1 MEEKGVGE
9 TVSAGRREKNSGAP
23 RPLLYFYN
31 PVYVAPLCAD
41 ARSIYALVLCKHTFS
56 SLHLNNGECLV
67 SEIFSIQQT
76 PYFSIWTDS
85 CSYLLI
91 HNDSYGF
98 ILIYIESY

>member
-41 ARSIYALVLCKHTFS
+41 ARSIYALVLD
-56 SLHLNNGECLV
+56 NGECLV

-91 HNDSYGF
+91 HNDTC
-98 ILIYIESY
+98 